1 MLNDYEIKRND
12 KILAVLKLLISAL
25 GLYMILQLSPS
36 FVELM
41 DESRPSYTEDVAVR
55 VIANSNMEKDQ
66 QLKKQVVADMQQFLQ
81 RASIKEEE
89 DLAPSIQQFITKH
102 YPHLPIQLKTGD
114 NLIPPKLFMRTFYP
128 QASTNSLVVVIGS
141 GRGENWFCSAF
152 PSICNDDD
160 TEEPKKEKKKVRFKL
175 VEWFKEKFL

>member
-25 GLYMILQLSPS
+25 GLYIILQLSPS

-41 DESRPSYTEDVAVR
+41 DESRPGYTEDVAVR

-66 QLKKQVVADMQQFLQ
+66 QLKKQVVADMQQFL
-81 RASIKEEE
+81 REASIKEGG
-89 DLAPSIQQFITKH
+89 DLAPSIQQFLAQH
-102 YPHLPIQLKTGD
+102 YPQLPAQLKTGD

-128 QASTNSLVVVIGS
+128 QASTNSLVLVIGS

-152 PSICNDDD
+152 PAICDDGD

-175 VEWFKEKFL
+175 VEWFKKKFL